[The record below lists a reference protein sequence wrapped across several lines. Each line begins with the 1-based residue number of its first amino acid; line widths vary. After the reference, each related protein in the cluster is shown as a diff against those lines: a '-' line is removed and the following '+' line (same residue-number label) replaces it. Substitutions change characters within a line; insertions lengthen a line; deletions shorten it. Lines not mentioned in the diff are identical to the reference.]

1 MFSKNGSTRIIIN
14 MRTIVSILFI
24 IISSLFV
31 YHLTLLSKKH
41 SNCRTIYILENEN
54 YDLDDEYSQLNP

>member
-1 MFSKNGSTRIIIN
+1 